1 MTHEI
6 HKNPTNPQQFKGK
19 TVVITGGGGVLCS
32 TMAEAMA
39 GSGARY
45 LFQCF
50 FCQISFNTQFKKITS
65 CTYTIQNIFQ
75 YQFKIVTA
83 YAQSKNQ

>member
-39 GSGARY
+39 GSGARVAI
-45 LFQCF
+45 LDL
-50 FCQISFNTQFKKITS
+50 KPE
-65 CTYTIQNIFQ
+65 
-75 YQFKIVTA
+75 V
-83 YAQSKNQ
+83 AQQVVRYWI